1 MSTGGT
7 LGRACRGIR
16 MSLYVTGVD
25 RMSEMNW
32 HLAGRRVIHLLVFFH
47 LDAVQLKE
55 TFSRSSVSCLKGW
68 DLQSTSTVPDD
79 PCWQVTQ
86 QFHQLI
92 EKVSRLRKLQFF
104 LQRQETAAEAQANI
118 SDFFWLGAGGKLY
131 CERMQPCNLSD

>member
-118 SDFFWLGAGGKLY
+118 SDFLGLARGGKLY

>member
-104 LQRQETAAEAQANI
+104 SSAAGNGCGGT
-118 SDFFWLGAGGKLY
+118 SKYFRFFWLGAAGKLY